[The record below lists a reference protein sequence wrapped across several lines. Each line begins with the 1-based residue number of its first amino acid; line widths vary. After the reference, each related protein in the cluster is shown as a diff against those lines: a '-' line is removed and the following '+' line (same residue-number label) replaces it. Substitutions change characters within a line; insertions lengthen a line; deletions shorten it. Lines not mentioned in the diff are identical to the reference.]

1 MAKPTAKPIT
11 LVELNTRLVNSRSGI
26 TGSAARRS
34 TAMKPTTQTTART
47 PSPMICTEPQP

>member
-11 LVELNTRLVNSRSGI
+11 LVELKTRLANRCSGI

-34 TAMKPTTQTTART
+34 ATKNPATPTTAST
-47 PSPMICTEPQP
+47 PIKMIGNEPQA